1 MILNNDLSLSKYVFL
16 ADEQYGFQPPTHAS
30 PNLASWA
37 VLPSELKIHMMGGYE
52 INLKGFLSPY
62 RDPQVINSHLMSIII
77 IRYLIIIIDIK

>member
-1 MILNNDLSLSKYVFL
+1 MIFNNDLSLSKYVFL
-16 ADEQYGFQPPTHAS
+16 ADEQYGFQPMLLRT
-30 PNLASWA
+30 LL
-37 VLPSELKIHMMGGYE
+37 VGRYYVPSELKIHMMGGYE